1 LYKQICPL
9 FVKNKRIIMK
19 KINQISALLFFSLAI
34 ILTGC
39 GASRSAKGC
48 GCPMVNKKSVG

>member
-1 LYKQICPL
+1 VPVFCKEI
-9 FVKNKRIIMK
+9 KRVIMK
-19 KINQISALLFFSLAI
+19 KLNQISALLFFTLAI